1 MCMVPSLLWTIAPF
15 LSLALCLSLPRQRAC
30 SLVRSLACE
39 LACLLA
45 WWIGRSFA
53 GLLVCILACL
63 LCLLV
68 LLACLRACF
77 RNSKEFQICSCSLTC
92 SYPLTCSYSLTCSC
106 SLACIYSHT
115 HTPWAGPPTTLP
127 ATKTQKSNIK
137 QIQLFFRWTCSSLES
152 IKKQSRSTKPRQNN
166 SLGQNL
172 LLESYIRKNVK
183 MASQRQH

>member
-115 HTPWAGPPTTLP
+115 HTVGGSAHHTPRNQNS
-127 ATKTQKSNIK
+127 KIK
-137 QIQLFFRWTCSSLES
+137 HQTNSIIFPLDLLF
-152 IKKQSRSTKPRQNN
+152 SR
-166 SLGQNL
+166 
-172 LLESYIRKNVK
+172 ID
-183 MASQRQH
+183 